1 VSHAGIFHLI
11 DGFGHGGTSVNCYKK
26 HKQTPFGW
34 CSPYVIVRK
43 SRFVKAVIPA
53 KSYLKKMAAANVPT
67 MMNESR

>member
-1 VSHAGIFHLI
+1 MAFGMGERVSTATRNISNS
-11 DGFGHGGTSVNCYKK
+11 FGL
-26 HKQTPFGW
+26 